1 MLKRLAAFFSAFSRQ
16 FIPTP
21 FAFAIMLTVLVFV
34 FGIVL
39 AGAGPLEM
47 VDYWYDGFWG
57 LLKFSMQMVAILLF
71 GYVLAESPPVQR
83 VIIRLAKL
91 PNSAG
96 TAVMLVCLLS
106 VGVSFI
112 NWGLGLIIGA
122 VSAREICLQAK
133 LRGIRVHYPLAVA
146 AGFAGATTSQ
156 GGLSSTTSLL
166 VNTPDHFLSDQI
178 GLIPLTQTVL
188 SPLNLIVSAALL
200 ILLPWVCRRMHPT
213 GDGIRAVSDKEIG
226 VMRAASDS
234 GRVDVADAPVDGGA
248 RSVGAAAVSTEVPP
262 ARHTFA
268 ERVENSRLLTLCIVA
283 LALGYIIKF
292 FITNGFDLNLNI
304 VNFTFLTLG
313 LIAYGRPIA
322 YVRAIDRGIKTCGQI
337 VLQFPFYA
345 GIMGMMAG
353 SGLITLFAQGLVNIS
368 TVHTFPLMTT
378 LSAAFVNLMVPS
390 NGGQWAV
397 QGPMLIEAARSV
409 GADIPTTVL
418 AFSYGDELTNGVQ
431 PMWMLPLLGVTALKA
446 RDILGYTALMMI
458 VSTAIFTVSLLFIAP
473 LFY

>member
-21 FAFAIMLTVLVFV
+21 FAFAIILTVVVFV

-47 VDYWYDGFWG
+47 VDYWYEGFWG

-71 GYVLAESPPVQR
+71 GYVLAESPPVQK
-83 VIIRLAKL
+83 VIVRLAKL
-91 PNSAG
+91 PNSPG
-96 TAVMLVCLLS
+96 TAVTLVCLLS

-133 LRGIRVHYPLAVA
+133 RRGIRVHYPLAVA

-166 VNTPDHFLSDQI
+166 VNTRDHFLSDQI
-178 GLIPLTQTVL
+178 GLIPLAQTVL
-188 SPLNLIVSAALL
+188 SPLNLIVSMALL
-200 ILLPWVCRRMHPT
+200 ILLPWACRRMHPSAH
-213 GDGIRAVSDKEIG
+213 GVREVSPKEIG
-226 VMRAASDS
+226 AMRTASDA
-234 GRVDVADAPVDGGA
+234 DPADIADAPVDRRA
-248 RSVGAAAVSTEVPP
+248 KSVGAAAVTDAVPIDKP
-262 ARHTFA
+262 TFA
-268 ERVENSRLLTLCIVA
+268 ERVENSRILTLCIVA
-283 LALGYIIKF
+283 LALCYLAKF
-292 FITNGFDLNLNI
+292 FITHGFDLNLNI
-304 VNFTFLTLG
+304 VSFAFLTLG
-313 LIAYGRPIA
+313 LMAYGRPIA

-353 SGLITLFAQGLVNIS
+353 SGLITLFAEGMVGVS
-368 TVHTFPLMTT
+368 TAHTFPLMTT

-397 QGPMLIEAARSV
+397 QGPMLIEAARAV

-446 RDILGYTALMMI
+446 RDILGYTAIMMM
-458 VSTAIFTVSLLFIAP
+458 VSTVIFTVSLLFIAP
-473 LFY
+473 LFN